1 MSSPDSPSPS
11 DGSPKR
17 AWVYAKPLP
26 SPPANPST
34 DTTTPP
40 HPTTP
45 EFNHPPSIT
54 DVVTTIKPE
63 DFLSVHQT
71 PCAQRGFLTGIG
83 AGMGIGGL
91 RWVLGLP
98 LPRAANW
105 AVGAGVAAAA
115 AQYEYCQYRRRL
127 ERENMLRMVKVYTAK
142 QAAEKEKAEAEGRV
156 KVEAASRGKEGGQV
170 EGSGGEGKRGWKF
183 W

>member
-1 MSSPDSPSPS
+1 MSSPDSP
-11 DGSPKR
+11 DGPKR
-17 AWVYAKPLP
+17 AWVYAKPVP
-26 SPPANPST
+26 SPTPANPST
-34 DTTTPP
+34 DTTTTPP
-40 HPTTP
+40 PPATP

-156 KVEAASRGKEGGQV
+156 KAEAESRGKEGGQV
-170 EGSGGEGKRGWKF
+170 EGVAGEGKRGWKF